1 MDGALVPPHHLAF
14 TLHTCNLWK
23 ISPIQTMTG
32 FDTPFFRKSVDRS
45 VSRRS
50 GGFSLIELL
59 VVMGIIAIV
68 ATMAVSGF
76 QRAAEGNEIER
87 ALSGVAAG
95 LELARQTAI
104 SQSTYTWVFLA
115 EDDLG
120 PADGNTI
127 TMAILAS
134 RDGSLPSQ
142 GSTNQFRLVSRVEQ
156 FRGVMFGSE
165 SDLRSVELPVRSGA
179 FVEEATVSGPRRPP
193 NDVLPEWARNRD
205 FASGRVI
212 RFSPSGEAALDR
224 NETSGAEIPIY
235 EGIQVTLVP
244 SKGSSPSEL
253 EKKSTALVFVNGI
266 TGLPTV
272 HQSM

>member
-1 MDGALVPPHHLAF
+1 M
-14 TLHTCNLWK
+14 
-23 ISPIQTMTG
+23 
-32 FDTPFFRKSVDRS
+32 
-45 VSRRS
+45 
-50 GGFSLIELL
+50 IELL